1 MNWGEKMSTT
11 HEKMLFSG
19 PIELAKIL
27 GLTMEVCGNEH
38 GKMMI
43 TGYLD
48 PVSVDRNIFQDIQGQ
63 AFCFYTPS
71 NADLDALCPI
81 FYGSAKSINVHQ
93 EGSMFYTELSLQGM
107 TAELDTMPKSRSFQ
121 NVDMTYQQVVE
132 EVLLDTPNATA
143 QFSDVAKQAIG
154 RPLIQYEETD
164 WDFIKRLASMV
175 GTQLL
180 PDCTA
185 PVPRFSFGVVPHSQK
200 NVVLDKYTI
209 LLDKRFYEMGN
220 SAAGLYKPDFLC
232 YLMSDTQYYS
242 LGSQVLVENQPLVIC
257 ELDGRLISGEM
268 IYTYKIGHPG
278 LLSHRRIRNEKL
290 TGLHLDGT
298 VIKTEYEIVNLKLDI
313 DGGRDA
319 GCYPFPW
326 TPESGNIMY
335 CMPKLG
341 TRATLYIPDQDIN
354 EAVALTSPRIN
365 GDNCPTMED
374 PQMRIFTTEHG
385 KIMALYPESI
395 QFSGGAP
402 KETLQIQLNQLDS
415 MMMVST
421 RAVQLVARM
430 NIDISAPLVALN
442 SPQEIRTAR
451 SQLQAQAK
459 VSLIIPKG
467 TGCGNPPTG
476 GGDTTMVMQFQ
487 FDVLSQVNISHGTE
501 FRKYDLFD
509 DAPENFNFGGWITN
523 IVIGVAVAA
532 VCVLGAVFTGGLLGA
547 ALLGAAIGA
556 AAVTATI
563 AIEDMNDGEVRSAK
577 AAVGQIACGA
587 IAGAA
592 IGYTGAYVMPFGVGT
607 IGTHATFGVLSGATM
622 RVATSGAMEHIDI
635 IDRLGYIFN
644 PLYIASDALSAVF
657 MGGLLNRS
665 ALGTAFPTREMVS
678 SYNVARQSALQT
690 AQAARTAQD
699 TSDTSTP
706 PPKQGKTE
714 GEGVDQ
720 YRPTET
726 LRAHIENVDPSVPRR
741 RGIGGAH
748 NRESFMQNDIKI
760 VSETPHPDI
769 DGVTTIQYQ
778 MPKLDK
784 AGVPIPDQYQS
795 GVPKVKTV
803 YDPEILSTEEYL
815 TRGLQAAN
823 NAASQYPSGVLPR
836 EWVGVDEY
844 GVTWRGYCIDG
855 DITSMFPE

>member
-1 MNWGEKMSTT
+1 MSTT
-11 HEKMLFSG
+11 HERMLFRG
-19 PIELAKIL
+19 PVELTKIL
-27 GLTMEVCGNEH
+27 GLSMAVRGNEH
-38 GKMMI
+38 GVMTV

-48 PVSVDRNIFQDIQGQ
+48 PEKVDSSIFRDIQGQ
-63 AFCFYTPS
+63 AFCFCAPTY
-71 NADLDALCPI
+71 ADSDTLYPI
-81 FYGSAKSINVHQ
+81 FYGSTKSINVQ
-93 EGSMFYTELSLQGM
+93 REGNVFYVELSLQGM
-107 TAELDTMPKSRSFQ
+107 TVGLDTAPKSRSFQ

-132 EVLLDTPNATA
+132 AVLSDTPGATA
-143 QFSDVAKQAIG
+143 QFSDAAGHAIG
-154 RPLIQYEETD
+154 EPLIQYEETD
-164 WDFIKRLASMV
+164 WNFLKRLASMV

-185 PVPRFSFGVVPHSQK
+185 PVPRFSFGVVPQSQK
-200 NVVLDKYTI
+200 NMVLDKYTI
-209 LLDKRFYEMGN
+209 LLDKRFYEMG
-220 SAAGLYKPDFLC
+220 SSTAGLYKPDFLC
-232 YLMSDTQYYS
+232 YLTSSTQYYGF
-242 LGSQVLVENQPLVIC
+242 GSQVVVDDQPLVIC
-257 ELDGRLISGEM
+257 ELDGRLIGSE
-268 IYTYKIGHPG
+268 IVYAYKIGRPG
-278 LLSHRRIRNEKL
+278 LFHHRLIRNEKL

-298 VIKTEYEIVNLKLDI
+298 VTKTEYEIVNLKLDI
-313 DGGRDA
+313 DAGRDA
-319 GCYPFPW
+319 GFYPFHW

-341 TRATLYIPDQDIN
+341 TRATLYIPDQGVD
-354 EAVALTSPRIN
+354 EAVALTSPRVN
-365 GDNCPTMED
+365 GDDCPAMAD

-385 KIMALYPESI
+385 KVMALYPESI

-402 KETLQIQLNQLDS
+402 KESLQIQLNQLDS

-421 RAVQLVARM
+421 RAVQLVAQM

-442 SPQEIRTAR
+442 SPQEIHTAR
-451 SQLQAQAK
+451 SQIQAQTK

-487 FDVLSQVNISHGTE
+487 FDVLSQVNVSHGTE
-501 FRKYDLFD
+501 FREYDLFD

-563 AIEDMNDGEVRSAK
+563 AIEDKNDGEVRSVG
-577 AAVGQIACGA
+577 AAVSQIAVGAAAGA
-587 IAGAA
+587 IVGA
-592 IGYTGAYVMPFGVGT
+592 TGAYVMPYGVGT
-607 IGTHATFGVLSGATM
+607 IGTQATFGMLSGATM
-622 RVATSGAMEHIDI
+622 RVATSGAMEHMDMV
-635 IDRLGYIFN
+635 DRLGYIFN
-644 PLYIASDALSAVF
+644 PLYVAGDALGAAF
-657 MGGLLNRS
+657 LGGLANRS
-665 ALGTAFPTREMVS
+665 ALGTAFPTQEMVS
-678 SYNVARQSALQT
+678 SYNAARQSALKT

-699 TSDTSTP
+699 TSDTSAP
-706 PPKQGKTE
+706 PPKQVKTE

-784 AGVPIPDQYQS
+784 AGTPIPGQYQS

-803 YDPEILSTEEYL
+803 YNPEILSTEEYL
-815 TRGLQAAN
+815 ARGLQAAN

-836 EWVGVDEY
+836 EWVGVDEF
-844 GVTWRGYCIDG
+844 GVTWRGYCMDG
-855 DITSMFPE
+855 DIISMFPE

>member
-48 PVSVDRNIFQDIQGQ
+48 PVSVDRNIFQDVQGQ

-81 FYGSAKSINVHQ
+81 FYGSAKSINVRR
-93 EGSMFYTELSLQGM
+93 EGSVFYAELSLQGM
-107 TAELDTMPKSRSFQ
+107 TAELDTIPKSRSFQ

-209 LLDKRFYEMGN
+209 LLDKRFYEMGS

-395 QFSGGAP
+395 QLSGGAP

-430 NIDISAPLVALN
+430 NIDISAPLVTLN

-451 SQLQAQAK
+451 SQIQAQAK

-476 GGDTTMVMQFQ
+476 GGDTTMVMQYQ
-487 FDVLSQVNISHGTE
+487 FDALSQEELVYGTE
-501 FRKYDLFD
+501 FLEYDPFD
-509 DAPENFNFGGWITN
+509 DEPENFDFGGWLAN
-523 IVIGVAVAA
+523 IAIGVAIAA
-532 VCVLGAVFTGGLLGA
+532 VCVLGAVLAVGFLGA
-547 ALLGAAIGA
+547 ALLGATLFGAAIGP

-690 AQAARTAQD
+690 AQTARTAQD
-699 TSDTSTP
+699 PPDPSTP
-706 PPKQGKTE
+706 PPKQTKGGTSGSAKMFKTQALLE
-714 GEGVDQ
+714 EHYERHGSQ
-720 YRPTET
+720 
-726 LRAHIENVDPSVPRR
+726 I
-741 RGIGGAH
+741 
-748 NRESFMQNDIKI
+748 
-760 VSETPHPDI
+760 
-769 DGVTTIQYQ
+769 
-778 MPKLDK
+778 
-784 AGVPIPDQYQS
+784 AGVLGDTNYSIEKYLDDTNYIINNGTYVPELNGYIRFMS
-795 GVPKVKTV
+795 GVKYGFV
-803 YDPEILSTEEYL
+803 
-815 TRGLQAAN
+815 GLD
-823 NAASQYPSGVLPR
+823 R
-836 EWVGVDEY
+836 
-844 GVTWRGYCIDG
+844 TTG
-855 DITSMFPE
+855 DITTFHIKTVSELIKKAPSLGFGK